1 LTSRNTLAYSGHNKD
16 LSFSLTRF
24 SEPPFCLEAPMTILD
39 EQYAEFERLPNEER
53 VKCFEKDGRMYD
65 MIISQQLNRQI
76 LDVLYRIT
84 NQIRSLSKSKTGSQF
99 VQSLLCHKRA
109 MLYFAQPSSR
119 TFLSFE
125 NACHLLGMKT
135 SEIRDPSVSSEV
147 KGESFD
153 DSLRTFSSYTDLII
167 MRHRGQNMAE
177 RAAWLLNTHT
187 YRPVPVINGGS
198 GSDQHPTQ
206 ALLDVF
212 TLQQSFEYQGG
223 LDGKTILMCGDLKR
237 GRTVRSLS
245 YLMKNFQ
252 DMKII
257 YASPAAFQMKEDVC
271 SFLERHG
278 ISYLIET
285 ESLEKVLGDANAI
298 YMTRIQDEHDA
309 TPGESGKTD
318 VSKFRLTLAN
328 MANVKPNAVIM
339 HPFPRRDEIDVA
351 IDPDPRAMYWRQERN
366 GMWSRAA
373 LIAYMF
379 RVDHEI
385 MSY

>member
-1 LTSRNTLAYSGHNKD
+1 
-16 LSFSLTRF
+16 
-24 SEPPFCLEAPMTILD
+24 MTILD

-53 VKCFEKDGRMYD
+53 IKCFEKDGRLYD

-76 LDVLYRIT
+76 LDELYRIT

-99 VQSLLCHKRA
+99 IQSLLCHKRT

-135 SEIRDPSVSSEV
+135 SEIRDTNVSSEV

-153 DSLRTFSSYTDLII
+153 DSLRTFSTYTDLII
-167 MRHRGQNMAE
+167 MRHKGQNMAE

-245 YLMKNFQ
+245 YLMKNFRG
-252 DMKII
+252 MKII
-257 YASPAAFQMKEDVC
+257 YAAPAAFQMKEDVC

-278 ISYLIET
+278 IHYFIET
-285 ESLEKVLGDANAI
+285 HGLEKVLGEADAI

-328 MANVKPNAVIM
+328 MVYVKPNAVIM

-373 LIAYMF
+373 LIAYIF
-379 RVDHEI
+379 RVDQEI

>member
-1 LTSRNTLAYSGHNKD
+1 
-16 LSFSLTRF
+16 
-24 SEPPFCLEAPMTILD
+24 MTILD
-39 EQYAEFERLPNEER
+39 EQYAEFERLPNDER
-53 VKCFEKDGRMYD
+53 IKCFEKDGRLYD

-99 VQSLLCHKRA
+99 VRSLLCHKRA

-135 SEIRDPSVSSEV
+135 SEIRDPNVSSEV

-153 DSLRTFSSYTDLII
+153 DSLRTFSTYTDLVI
-167 MRHRGQNMAE
+167 MRHKGQNMAE

-245 YLMKNFQ
+245 YLMKNFR

-285 ESLEKVLGDANAI
+285 KSLEKVLGDADAI
-298 YMTRIQDEHDA
+298 YMTRIQDEHDT

-318 VSKFRLTLAN
+318 VSTFRLTLAN

-373 LIAYMF
+373 LMAYMF

>member
-1 LTSRNTLAYSGHNKD
+1 
-16 LSFSLTRF
+16 
-24 SEPPFCLEAPMTILD
+24 MTILD

-53 VKCFEKDGRMYD
+53 IKYFEKDGRLYD

-76 LDVLYRIT
+76 LDDLYRIT
-84 NQIRSLSKSKTGSQF
+84 NQIRSLSKSKTGSHF

-135 SEIRDPSVSSEV
+135 SEIRDPSVSSED
-147 KGESFD
+147 K
-153 DSLRTFSSYTDLII
+153 
-167 MRHRGQNMAE
+167 GQNMAE

-223 LDGKTILMCGDLKR
+223 LDGKTVLMCGDLKR

-245 YLMKNFQ
+245 YLMKNFRGV
-252 DMKII
+252 KII
-257 YASPAAFQMKEDVC
+257 YAAPAAFQMKEDVC

-278 ISYLIET
+278 IHYFIET
-285 ESLEKVLGDANAI
+285 HSLEKVLGEADAI

-328 MANVKPNAVIM
+328 MAYVKPNAVIM

-379 RVDHEI
+379 RVDQEI

>member
-1 LTSRNTLAYSGHNKD
+1 
-16 LSFSLTRF
+16 
-24 SEPPFCLEAPMTILD
+24 MTILD
-39 EQYAEFERLPNEER
+39 EQYAEFEKLPNEER
-53 VKCFEKDGRMYD
+53 VKYFEKDGRLYD

-76 LDVLYRIT
+76 LDDLYRIT
-84 NQIRSLSKSKTGSQF
+84 NQIRSLSKSKTGSHF

-135 SEIRDPSVSSEV
+135 SEIRDPNVSSEV

-153 DSLRTFSSYTDLII
+153 DSLRTFSTYTDLII
-167 MRHRGQNMAE
+167 MRHKGQNMAE

-237 GRTVRSLS
+237 GRTVRSLT
-245 YLMKNFQ
+245 YLMKNFRG
-252 DMKII
+252 MKII
-257 YASPAAFQMKEDVC
+257 YAAPAAFQMKQDVC
-271 SFLERHG
+271 SFLERHQ
-278 ISYLIET
+278 IPYTIET
-285 ESLEKVLGDANAI
+285 HSIDKVLGEADAI

-328 MANVKPNAVIM
+328 MAYVKPNAVIM

-379 RVDHEI
+379 RVDQEI
-385 MSY
+385 MNY

>member
-1 LTSRNTLAYSGHNKD
+1 
-16 LSFSLTRF
+16 
-24 SEPPFCLEAPMTILD
+24 MTILD

-53 VKCFEKDGRMYD
+53 IECFEKDGRLYD

-76 LDVLYRIT
+76 LDDLYRIT
-84 NQIRSLSKSKTGSQF
+84 NQIRSLSKSKTGSHF

-153 DSLRTFSSYTDLII
+153 DSLRTFSTYTDLII
-167 MRHRGQNMAE
+167 MRHKGQNMAE

-245 YLMKNFQ
+245 YLMKNFH

-257 YASPAAFQMKEDVC
+257 YAAPAAFQMKEDVC
-271 SFLERHG
+271 SFLERHS
-278 ISYLIET
+278 IPYFIET
-285 ESLEKVLGDANAI
+285 HSPEKVLGDADAI

-328 MANVKPNAVIM
+328 MAYVKPNAVIM

>member
-1 LTSRNTLAYSGHNKD
+1 
-16 LSFSLTRF
+16 
-24 SEPPFCLEAPMTILD
+24 MTILD

-53 VKCFEKDGRMYD
+53 VKCFEKEGRLYD

-76 LDVLYRIT
+76 LDDLYRIT

-153 DSLRTFSSYTDLII
+153 DSLRTFSTYTDLVI
-167 MRHRGQNMAE
+167 MRHKDQNMAE

-245 YLMKNFQ
+245 YLMKNFCGIK
-252 DMKII
+252 MI
-257 YASPAAFQMKEDVC
+257 YAAPAAFQMKEDVC
-271 SFLERHG
+271 TFLEKHG
-278 ISYLIET
+278 ISYMIET
-285 ESLEKVLGDANAI
+285 KNLEKVLGDADAI

-318 VSKFRLTLAN
+318 VSNFRLTLAN
-328 MANVKPNAVIM
+328 MATVKPNAVIM